1 MFEEFDLDKNWEL
14 AFKYEEIY
22 WSTLIDNMLLTEDA
36 LALLKECKRLKI
48 DICVVSD
55 MTVNIQVRKLRKLG
69 VSDYIKYLVTS
80 EEVGEEKPSAKMFK
94 TALKKLKLKPN
105 EVIMIGDSESKDIKG
120 AEALGIRPYKISII
134 NI

>member
-1 MFEEFDLDKNWEL
+1 
-14 AFKYEEIY
+14 
-22 WSTLIDNMLLTEDA
+22 
-36 LALLKECKRLKI
+36 
-48 DICVVSD
+48 
-55 MTVNIQVRKLRKLG
+55 
-69 VSDYIKYLVTS
+69 
-80 EEVGEEKPSAKMFK
+80 MFK